1 MERNSGLVHPDG
13 LFHRPNPLKN
23 KIKRKISLTGCGK
36 GPGGRNILR
45 AGILFGKSMAFLDS
59 RPRLK
64 HSRTGPLP
72 DTCRGRPVESRPR
85 MGVWV
90 VSSKGTL
97 LPGAEPDLVVVDV
110 NRFAQLDENP
120 VFGLQKQCSAFREW
134 IPVGGSVLRE

>member
-1 MERNSGLVHPDG
+1 
-13 LFHRPNPLKN
+13 
-23 KIKRKISLTGCGK
+23 
-36 GPGGRNILR
+36 
-45 AGILFGKSMAFLDS
+45 
-59 RPRLK
+59 
-64 HSRTGPLP
+64 
-72 DTCRGRPVESRPR
+72 

-134 IPVGGSVLRE
+134 IPVGGVLRE